1 MEIKGKI
8 IKILPLQSG
17 EGRNGQWRKQEFV
30 LEFGD
35 QYPKI
40 VCFSLRGN
48 RIDQFPLELNEQV
61 VVYFDLESREYNGR
75 YYTDVKAWKIEKVDV
90 LPDNEKSTTDNSSD
104 VNYPPVGEMPK
115 SDGMPF

>member
-8 IKILPLQSG
+8 IKILPAQSG
-17 EGRNGQWRKQEFV
+17 EGRNGQWKKQEFV

-48 RIDQFPLELNEQV
+48 RIDQFPLKLNEQV
-61 VVYFDLESREYNGR
+61 SVSFDLESREYNGR
-75 YYTDVKAWKIEKVDV
+75 YYTDVKAWKIEKANTQD
-90 LPDNEKSTTDNSSD
+90 DEKSAADNSSND
-104 VNYPPVGEMPK
+104 NYPPVGDIQGSNEMP
-115 SDGMPF
+115 F

>member
-17 EGRNGQWRKQEFV
+17 EGRNGQWKKQEFI

-48 RIDQFPLELNEQV
+48 RIDQFPLKLNEQV
-61 VVYFDLESREYNGR
+61 VVNFDLESREYNGR
-75 YYTDVKAWKIEKVDV
+75 YYTDVKAWKIEKVDA
-90 LPDNEKSTTDNSSD
+90 LPGNEKPAADNSSD
-104 VNYPPVGEMPK
+104 ENYPTVEDVPGG
-115 SDGMPF
+115 DGMPF

>member
-75 YYTDVKAWKIEKVDV
+75 YYTDVKAWKIEKVNV
-90 LPDNEKSTTDNSSD
+90 LPDNGDCKLNC
-104 VNYPPVGEMPK
+104 VK
-115 SDGMPF
+115 

>member
-8 IKILPLQSG
+8 IKILPAQSG
-17 EGRNGQWRKQEFV
+17 EGRNGQWKKQEYV

-48 RIDQFPLELNEQV
+48 RIDQFPLKLNEQV
-61 VVYFDLESREYNGR
+61 SVSFDLESREYNGR
-75 YYTDVKAWKIEKVDV
+75 YYTDVKAWKVEKADAQ
-90 LPDNEKSTTDNSSD
+90 DNEKSTASYKN
-104 VNYPPVGEMPK
+104 NEEYPPVQDLQG
-115 SDGMPF
+115 SNDMPF